1 MSNLE
6 AQVLDAIKKNLGS
19 LEVQALNELV
29 IKASQVDSLILDAED
44 YKRAIA
50 QHRES
55 IQKLEAENQA
65 LRDNETAIHHL
76 EAQVNQQRLEYQTKL
91 NAMQIIEDDRA
102 KLFEIVGNGFRQYT
116 QVTSQSRVLTD
127 TWSGENGNINT
138 QHRVEPLAVTEI
150 KELK

>member
-6 AQVLDAIKKNLGS
+6 TQVLDAIKKNLGS

-29 IKASQVDSLILDAED
+29 IKASQVDSLKLDLED
-44 YKRAIA
+44 SKKAIA
-50 QHRES
+50 KHRGS

-76 EAQVNQQRLEYQTKL
+76 EAQINQQRLEYQMKL
-91 NAMQIIEDDRA
+91 NAMEIIEDDRA

-116 QVTSQSRVLTD
+116 QTTYKSQVMTD
-127 TWSGENGNINT
+127 TWSDCNGNSNSN
-138 QHRVEPLAVTEI
+138 QRNEPVTEI
-150 KELK
+150 KELT